1 VIQKFSLF
9 LINYINFDA
18 NKFLKST
25 YIALMKIEKTFIK
38 DLLVL
43 SPTIFT
49 DKRGYFLESYNKKNL
64 EYILDIDFVQD
75 NESSSQKGV
84 LRGLHFQKPPFTQ
97 AKLVRVI
104 NGSVL
109 DIVVDLRKDSETYG
123 QYFKHILSAKNKQQ
137 LFIPEGFAHGFLVL
151 EDNTIF
157 SYKCSKYYNKESEV
171 SLLWNDATINIDWE
185 IKNPIISEK
194 DKNAQAFVDFVTPF

>member
-1 VIQKFSLF
+1 VFQKFSFF
-9 LINYINFDA
+9 LNNYINFDA

-25 YIALMKIEKTFIK
+25 YIALMKIEKIFIN

-43 SPTIFT
+43 SPTVFT
-49 DKRGYFLESYNKKNL
+49 DERGYFLESYNKKKL
-64 EYILDIDFVQD
+64 EHILNIDFVQD

-84 LRGLHFQKPPFTQ
+84 LRGLHFQKPPFSQ

-104 NGSVL
+104 CGSVL
-109 DIVVDLRKDSETYG
+109 DVVVDLRQYSETYG
-123 QYFKHILSAKNKQQ
+123 QYYKHILSAKNKHQ
-137 LFIPEGFAHGFLVL
+137 LYIPKGFAHGFLVL
-151 EDNTIF
+151 EDDTIF

-171 SLLWNDATINIDWE
+171 SLLWNDTTINIDWE

-194 DKNAQAFVDFVTPF
+194 DKNAQMFLDFVTPF